1 MSAVKL
7 VTGGYEID
15 STPTFQPDGRY
26 VARAVVTRL
35 FDRKVEEVWPDFEPF
50 TTEAEASSAA
60 HLAAVAWI
68 SHR

>member
-35 FDRKVEEVWPDFEPF
+35 SDRKVEEVWPDFEPF
-50 TTEAEASSAA
+50 TTEAEA
-60 HLAAVAWI
+60 
-68 SHR
+68 